1 MTNSEFFKKVGI
13 PNREEELKDISKSA
27 LLDKIIKLEDELKLA
42 IEERDL
48 NYDENAEAQQKI
60 KELEQDKSDLCMDVV
75 ELQQRNETHNQNEKK
90 LMEENENLK
99 LIIGHVKDESKK
111 ITEENFENY
120 KLLKSLEKELKEL
133 KEAK

>member
-1 MTNSEFFKKVGI
+1 MTNSEFFKKLGI

-48 NYDENAEAQQKI
+48 NYDENAEAQKKI

-133 KEAK
+133 KEDK